1 MANGVSTPCLPFFI
15 RHSSFA
21 FRMKIL
27 VISMA
32 GIGDTLIA
40 TPLIHELRANFPD
53 AVIDALAMWPG
64 SKDLLENNPHINRVF
79 QKNLMKCGKLEA
91 VSFLWKLRREHYQLS
106 INTHPQS
113 RIHYRIAA
121 WLAGAEVRISH
132 EYECF
137 HWIDRLLI
145 TGTLPQDYLRHS
157 IDNNFDVLPLIGAKK
172 KLPSHTMEIFL
183 SPSEERWADD
193 FLVKHKL
200 FGKKMLGIHVGSG
213 GTKNL
218 PLKRWPLKHYAGLVR
233 QLNKE
238 RPDINILLFGGPEE
252 AKDHEIVLAQANR
265 DLTMEAKTKNLRE
278 TAALMKRCNAFLSV
292 DTALMH
298 IAAALKVPNQIVI
311 EAPTLNVTNWP
322 YGNPFTLIKNPVV
335 NGRNLDYY
343 RYDGGDIKGT
353 REELIAAMESVK
365 IGDVFAAVAQ
375 LI

>member
-1 MANGVSTPCLPFFI
+1 M
-15 RHSSFA
+15 
-21 FRMKIL
+21 
-27 VISMA
+27 
-32 GIGDTLIA
+32 
-40 TPLIHELRANFPD
+40 
-53 AVIDALAMWPG
+53 
-64 SKDLLENNPHINRVF
+64 
-79 QKNLMKCGKLEA
+79 
-91 VSFLWKLRREHYQLS
+91 SFLWRLRRERYQLS

-113 RIHYRIAA
+113 RIHYRVAA

-137 HWIDRLLI
+137 TWIDRLLV

-172 KLPSHTMEIFL
+172 KLPSHTMELFL

-193 FLVKHKL
+193 FLVKQKL
-200 FGKKMLGIHVGSG
+200 FGKKILGIHVGSG

-252 AKDHEIVLAQANR
+252 AKDHEIVLAQANLE
-265 DLTMEAKTKNLRE
+265 LTMEAKTKNLRE

-298 IAAALKVPNQIVI
+298 IAAALKVPNQVVI

-365 IGDVFAAVAQ
+365 IGDVFTAVAQ

>member
-1 MANGVSTPCLPFFI
+1 
-15 RHSSFA
+15 
-21 FRMKIL
+21 MKIL

-53 AVIDALAMWPG
+53 ATIDVLAMWAG
-64 SKDLLENNPHINRVF
+64 SKDLLENNPHVNQVF
-79 QKNLMKCGKLEA
+79 QKNLIKCGKLEGIQ
-91 VSFLWKLRREHYQLS
+91 FLRSLRRERYQLS

-121 WLAGAEVRISH
+121 WLAGAEVRLSH

-137 HWIDRLLI
+137 NWLDRWLV
-145 TGTLPQDYLRHS
+145 TASLPQDYSRHS

-172 KLPSHTMEIFL
+172 KLAAHEMELFL
-183 SPSEERWADD
+183 TPEEERFADD
-193 FLVKHKL
+193 FLAKHKL
-200 FGKKMLGIHVGSG
+200 SGQKMLGIHVGSG

-238 RPDINILLFGGPEE
+238 RPDIHVLLFGGPEE
-252 AKDHEIVLAQANR
+252 TKDHQVVLAQA
-265 DLTMEAKTKNLRE
+265 DPALTQEAKTKSLRD
-278 TAALMKRCNAFLSV
+278 TAALMKRCTAFLSV

-298 IAAALKVPNQIVI
+298 IAAALKIPNQIVI

-322 YGNPFTLIKNPVV
+322 YGNQFTLVENPIVH
-335 NGRNLDYY
+335 GRNLDYY

-365 IGDVFAAVAQ
+365 VADVFAAVTK